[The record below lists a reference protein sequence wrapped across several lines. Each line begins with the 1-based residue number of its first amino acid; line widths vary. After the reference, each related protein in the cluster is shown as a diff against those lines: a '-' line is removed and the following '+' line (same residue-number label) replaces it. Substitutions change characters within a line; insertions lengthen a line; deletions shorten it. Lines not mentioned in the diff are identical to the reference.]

1 MLFILPSLTVAKD
14 VFNNNQVIAASDAFS
29 NVTGNVF
36 LGRPWGGEW
45 FFQLSIATLTDKYA
59 YKTTQSKSH
68 HINRSLSLTIMLR
81 VVFLNTYIG
90 SQV

>member
-45 FFQLSIATLTDKYA
+45 FFQLSIATLTDKMPTRLRKVSLITSIGA
-59 YKTTQSKSH
+59 SH
-68 HINRSLSLTIMLR
+68 
-81 VVFLNTYIG
+81 
-90 SQV
+90 